1 MICVF
6 VYLSSKTLHLLSKT
20 FFLTTRRKCF
30 SRLVVMVNHC
40 SWVMYFWFVF
50 FCICYLKLIFWPR
63 GESAFLGCDGESL
76 QLGGVFMI
84 RPVTD
89 RICHFVT
96 RGHGGHQAQGPS
108 KGNGPKS
115 SGRQSLFLFKTLGER
130 SSQNL
135 GEVALSNYLSLS
147 LVKRRPQS
155 FSDIKQSNRKREK
168 EKDAAGMDW
177 TKQSLECCSQHGAC
191 WNQDGI

>member
-1 MICVF
+1 
-6 VYLSSKTLHLLSKT
+6 
-20 FFLTTRRKCF
+20 
-30 SRLVVMVNHC
+30 
-40 SWVMYFWFVF
+40 
-50 FCICYLKLIFWPR
+50 
-63 GESAFLGCDGESL
+63 
-76 QLGGVFMI
+76 MI

-108 KGNGPKS
+108 KGNAPKS
-115 SGRQSLFLFKTLGER
+115 SGRVFSFSMEERSSQNLGER

-135 GEVALSNYLSLS
+135 GDVALSLS

>member
-6 VYLSSKTLHLLSKT
+6 LYLFSKTLFLFSKT
-20 FFLTTRRKCF
+20 F
-30 SRLVVMVNHC
+30 
-40 SWVMYFWFVF
+40 SW
-50 FCICYLKLIFWPR
+50 PQ
-63 GESAFLGCDGESL
+63 GESAFPGCDGESL

-115 SGRQSLFLFKTLGER
+115 SGRVFSFSMEERSSQNLGER

-135 GEVALSNYLSLS
+135 GDVALSLS

-155 FSDIKQSNRKREK
+155 FSDISSNQIGKERRRKMLLEWIGQSKAWN
-168 EKDAAGMDW
+168 AAPSMEHAG
-177 TKQSLECCSQHGAC
+177 TKMEFRI
-191 WNQDGI
+191 GI